1 MRKSALIVP
10 KVSNRLVAEQNTS
23 FFVFCIDA
31 TPPLSPFTA
40 ALGRKECNHVH
51 GRDVYALGQAP
62 GVRDERFGGRLK
74 LVQERDAY

>member
-31 TPPLSPFTA
+31 TPPLSPFFVA
-40 ALGRKECNHVH
+40 AWNFLWLRM
-51 GRDVYALGQAP
+51 RDWLVISLLIVAT
-62 GVRDERFGGRLK
+62 RLK
-74 LVQERDAY
+74 RKALNAHSDRSVG